1 MNVATLSELL
11 RDAEQRHGPYEATA
25 PKHHWSDWYAAF
37 IVAREQGKTV
47 EEAEIAA
54 ALHMD
59 EVLK

>member
-1 MNVATLSELL
+1 MNVATLTELL
-11 RDAEQRHGPYEATA
+11 RDAEQRHGLYEASA

-37 IVAREQGKTV
+37 IVARAHGKSV
-47 EEAEIAA
+47 EESEIAA